1 MAKRVRDYKKEY
13 ARRVANGTGRGLSRA
28 AARGHPRAG
37 ERPKVSSTAP
47 IDPFSRE
54 ELALRMMRRGSSLKQ
69 AAAQH
74 KMSQERLR
82 AYLKDNTVARRVGQ
96 RWQIFDRRSRQF
108 PIYSRG
114 RLVTP
119 WMYPDQASEAG
130 RFMEAVKRFLPS
142 GDKQILDPFVGWG
155 VRDVVGKFHPFE
167 TDPNTLY
174 ELDHRGELVIPEQ
187 YRIGNRNA

>member
-1 MAKRVRDYKKEY
+1 MAKRARDYKKEY
-13 ARRVANGTGRGLSRA
+13 ARRVTGGLKRGLSRA
-28 AARGHPRAG
+28 AARGHPKAG
-37 ERPKVSSTAP
+37 ERIKAREGP

-69 AAAQH
+69 AATQH
-74 KMSQERLR
+74 KMSQERLH
-82 AYLKDNTVARRVGQ
+82 AYLKDNTVARRVGR

-108 PIYSRG
+108 PFYSRG

-130 RFMEAVKRFLPS
+130 RFMEAVKRFLPT

-155 VRDVVGKFHPFE
+155 VRDVAGKFHPFE

-187 YRIGNRNA
+187 YRIGNR